1 KPHVHNFDDKRTG
14 IEVQVL
20 KERMTASATG
30 WCWVSSDR
38 QFADG
43 FTKLAARQ
51 LLADG
56 LRSGTISLRFD
67 EKFQAAKKKTAKDR
81 QAEAKRFA
89 ISKPKTNA
97 MTAPAT
103 MTSMTTAAASEVKIY
118 ESEALVEF
126 KWTESQRIVI
136 SIPLS
141 TFVRGLLSMMMV
153 LVLLGFVCCAVL
165 KAAGTL
171 RPVPA
176 SPEPV
181 SEKEFVPTKTPKEK
195 KVKLSTVKWDIGC
208 QGPVNYTSVGRPDG
222 QYGQYKH
229 VTNGFR
235 RGWEVTRELHTEQQ
249 KPHHE

>member
-30 WCWVSSDR
+30 WYWVSSER

-43 FTKLAARQ
+43 FTK
-51 LLADG
+51 
-56 LRSGTISLRFD
+56 FD
-67 EKFQAAKKKTAKDR
+67 EKLKAAKKKTAKDR

-89 ISKPKTNA
+89 ISKPKTSA
-97 MTAPAT
+97 MTALAT

-118 ESEALVEF
+118 ESEAEQALVEF
-126 KWTESQRIVI
+126 KWTESHRIVN

-141 TFVRGLLSMMMV
+141 TFVKGLFSMLV
-153 LVLLGFVCCAVL
+153 AIVLLGFVCCAVL
-165 KAAGTL
+165 TAAGTA
-171 RPVPA
+171 RPVPT
-176 SPEPV
+176 SPEPG
-181 SEKEFVPTKTPKEK
+181 SEKEFVPTQIPKEK

-235 RGWEVTRELHTEQQ
+235 RGWEVTRELHIVQQ